1 MFIAWFIYR
10 VCIQWQEGADPGFI
24 FTTSKPIFCEAKKCP
39 CGCAAGR
46 FSGICLRGV
55 SRLAKTGMSNIFIV
69 ISLVQSLWIFIGRK
83 HQPRPHSC
91 FLPVNHLPPPTSYF
105 ASNLS
110 GRYNIWCMAYAR
122 DEWPFLIR
130 FEIGTLKLNCA
141 KTFRIRTNKVR
152 LFPYFDCASPFLS
165 LATHEKETCLFSSN
179 GTRDKM
185 AIYSPNTGMTG
196 PYWEGFSR
204 SIRSHS
210 MELEIT
216 GLHCGCNFAHV
227 LHAHKYIHHSDDEH
241 TVVCPLGIVCF
252 AQCQG
257 SSACL
262 GCQNIQTW
270 TDSQDIKR

>member
-1 MFIAWFIYR
+1 MDFYRKKTSTSSPLMF
-10 VCIQWQEGADPGFI
+10 
-24 FTTSKPIFCEAKKCP
+24 S
-39 CGCAAGR
+39 
-46 FSGICLRGV
+46 
-55 SRLAKTGMSNIFIV
+55 
-69 ISLVQSLWIFIGRK
+69 
-83 HQPRPHSC
+83 SC
-91 FLPVNHLPPPTSYF
+91 KSPPPPPTSYF

-196 PYWEGFSR
+196 PYWEGFR
-204 SIRSHS
+204 AVY
-210 MELEIT
+210 
-216 GLHCGCNFAHV
+216 GA
-227 LHAHKYIHHSDDEH
+227 
-241 TVVCPLGIVCF
+241 IVW
-252 AQCQG
+252 
-257 SSACL
+257 S
-262 GCQNIQTW
+262 W
-270 TDSQDIKR
+270 K